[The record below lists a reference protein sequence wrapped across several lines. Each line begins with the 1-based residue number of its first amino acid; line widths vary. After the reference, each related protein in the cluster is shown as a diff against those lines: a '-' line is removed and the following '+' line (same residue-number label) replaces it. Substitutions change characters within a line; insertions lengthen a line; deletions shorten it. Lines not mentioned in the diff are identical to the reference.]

1 MCLTK
6 NLNKAVKRNTEK
18 FPSDFMFKST
28 KGRKYLPSVFTEY
41 GVVAL
46 SGVLS
51 SDIATRVN
59 ISIVRTFI
67 KMRHL
72 LGSQES
78 LTDRV
83 GKLEKGTD
91 KLFRIVFERLEN
103 VENKVPLLHK
113 DRNKIGLK

>member
-1 MCLTK
+1 
-6 NLNKAVKRNTEK
+6 
-18 FPSDFMFKST
+18 
-28 KGRKYLPSVFTEY
+28 VFTEY

-67 KMRHL
+67 QMRHL
-72 LGSQES
+72 LASEES
-78 LTDRV
+78 LTERV

-91 KLFRIVFERLEN
+91 KLFRIVFKRLES
-103 VENKVPLLHK
+103 VENEVPLLPK
-113 DRNKIGLK
+113 DRNKIGFK